1 MPPVPVRSFRV
12 AAIAAAIL
20 SLGALAGCG
29 TTSKPEAP
37 VSTPPPVQQPSAS
50 AQPVLAPPPNLQPP
64 PSMTPPEVP
73 PAKVALL
80 LPLSGQGAEAGRA
93 LLNAAQIAVFD
104 FPDAHLTLMPQDT
117 HGTPPGAAAAARQAV
132 ADGAELILGPLF
144 AADARAAA
152 PIAAGAGINE
162 IAFSTDSQVAGGNV
176 YLIGFLPDD
185 EVKRVVSYAAHAG
198 AHRFAALLPNTG
210 YGQRVGNILRA
221 AVSANGA
228 RLGPIQTYDP
238 TNPQS
243 MTDAVKALTARASPP
258 PPAGQSGSAAAAST
272 ASDANVPDLSA
283 QPAPPATAD
292 ALGFDALLIAE
303 GGDGLHTLAPILTFY
318 GINAANI
325 RLLGTG
331 LWDDPG
337 VQSESALVGGWF
349 AGPPQAGFEHFAGRY
364 QDAFG
369 AAPPRIASLGYD
381 ATALAAV
388 LARNGPPGQRFSAAA
403 LTDPRGFAGI
413 DGLFRLQPTGLP
425 QRGLA
430 VLEVRGDSF
439 QVVDPAPTA
448 FGPGPSAGL
457 PGSGL
462 GTGSAG
468 QQFGQYGVQDQAA
481 ARGGAEPVAFTRD
494 QPVGGQGGDSFVPP
508 R

>member
-1 MPPVPVRSFRV
+1 VPPVPVRSFRV

-29 TTSKPEAP
+29 TTSEPEAP
-37 VSTPPPVQQPSAS
+37 VYTPPPVQQPQVP
-50 AQPVLAPPPNLQPP
+50 AQPAPPPQSNLQPP
-64 PSMTPPEVP
+64 PMTQPGTP

-80 LPLSGQGAEAGRA
+80 LPLSGQGADAGQA

-117 HGTPPGAAAAARQAV
+117 HGTPSGAAAAARQAV

-176 YLIGFLPDD
+176 YLIGFLPED
-185 EVKRVVSYAAHAG
+185 EVKRVVSYAAHTG

-210 YGQRVGNILRA
+210 YGQRVGDILRA
-221 AVSANGA
+221 AVSRNGA
-228 RLGPIQTYDP
+228 TLGSIQTYDP

-243 MTDAVKALTARASPP
+243 MTDAVKALTARASPQ
-258 PPAGQSGSAAAAST
+258 PPAGQAESTAASAAP
-272 ASDANVPDLSA
+272 DATVPDLPT

-292 ALGFDALLIAE
+292 ALGFDALLIAD
-303 GGDGLHTLAPILTFY
+303 GGDRLHTLAPILTFY

-337 VQSESALVGGWF
+337 VQSEAALVGGWF
-349 AGPPQAGFEHFAGRY
+349 AGPPQAGFERFAGRY

-388 LARNGPPGQRFSAAA
+388 LARNGPPGQRFSTAA
-403 LTDPRGFAGI
+403 LTDPRGFTGI

-425 QRGLA
+425 QRELA

-448 FGPGPSAGL
+448 FGGGPSAGL
-457 PGSGL
+457 PGGGL
-462 GTGSAG
+462 GAGSAG

-494 QPVGGQGGDSFVPP
+494 QPVGGQGGDSFVAP